1 MKDVVA
7 EIVFKPLIEKALL
20 KFFVAFPALGF
31 GPIGWFIKWVAL
43 KYATILVELLGQTL
57 NMKLILFQNKELQAV
72 YAGSQFELKSLA
84 ETHGENSEEF
94 KNAKQRLKDI
104 EYKIKNNEA
113 NKELESNNKELKI
126 INENIESLNGDI
138 STLNNELEKINIKKL
153 KEDLQEEVND
163 VANTKII
170 IP

>member
-1 MKDVVA
+1 LDN
-7 EIVFKPLIEKALL
+7 LRNSIERNELDLDEKKKKKALVKIHEL
-20 KFFVAFPALGF
+20 DGVYFAK
-31 GPIGWFIKWVAL
+31 IKDD
-43 KYATILVELLGQTL
+43 
-57 NMKLILFQNKELQAV
+57 
-72 YAGSQFELKSLA
+72 
-84 ETHGENSEEF
+84 F
-94 KNAKQRLKDI
+94 KNAKQRLNDI

-170 IP
+170 IL